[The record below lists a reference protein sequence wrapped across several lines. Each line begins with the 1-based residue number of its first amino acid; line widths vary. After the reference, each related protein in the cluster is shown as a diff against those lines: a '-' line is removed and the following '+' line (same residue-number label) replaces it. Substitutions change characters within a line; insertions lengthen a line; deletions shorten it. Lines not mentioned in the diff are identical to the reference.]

1 MNNMNTILADS
12 SLTVSVQRHKLIIE
26 GNVIEETGVVSR
38 TLCRLP
44 LTDKSP
50 EEVVEYVKQ
59 MLSALPI
66 HTPVQLFDNNGYP
79 SDVRIYGDYWV
90 VFKETEGRSSIRI
103 RVDAQ
108 KLHADI
114 PYMALRI
121 CLKYGLDETSPT
133 YIVLCKS
140 LQAMYDA
147 KYRKYLRGSL

>member
-1 MNNMNTILADS
+1 MNKPTLLANS
-12 SLTVSVQRHKLIIE
+12 SLSVSVQRHKLVIV
-26 GNVIEETGVVSR
+26 GNVIEQTGAVSR
-38 TLCRLP
+38 TLCRIP

-59 MLSALPI
+59 MLAALPI
-66 HTPVQLFDNNGYP
+66 HTPVQLFDADGYP
-79 SDVRIYGDYWV
+79 SDVRIYGNYWI
-90 VFKETEGRSSIRI
+90 VFKETANRSSIRI
-103 RVDAQ
+103 RVDSH

-121 CLKYGLDETSPT
+121 CLKYGLDESSPT

-147 KYRKYLRGSL
+147 KFRKYLRGSV

>member
-1 MNNMNTILADS
+1 MNNTKMLADS
-12 SLTVSVQRHKLIIE
+12 SLSVSVQRHRLVIV
-26 GNVIEETGVVSR
+26 GNVFEETGAVSR
-38 TLCRLP
+38 TLCRIP

-50 EEVVEYVKQ
+50 EEVVEHVKQ

-66 HTPVQLFDNNGYP
+66 YTPIKLFDSEGYP
-79 SDVRIYGDYWV
+79 ADVRIYGNYWV
-90 VFKETEGRSSIRI
+90 VFKETAGRSAIRI

-147 KYRKYLRGSL
+147 KFRKYLRGTV